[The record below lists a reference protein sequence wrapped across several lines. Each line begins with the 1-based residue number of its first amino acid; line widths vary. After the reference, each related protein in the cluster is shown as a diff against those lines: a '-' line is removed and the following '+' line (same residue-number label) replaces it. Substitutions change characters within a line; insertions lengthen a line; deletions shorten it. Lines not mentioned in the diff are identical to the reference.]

1 MQIVIIGAGNVATI
15 LAQKCVAANHSI
27 LQVINRNQEKGEVL
41 AKKVKAQSINNSLK
55 ALQQGA
61 DFYIIAVS
69 DVAILEV
76 VNTISIKKG
85 ILLHTAA
92 SVNMDVL
99 KPAAQKYGVLY
110 PLQSVHM
117 TMQRIPNVPLLV
129 EGNTHEVEQA
139 IYKFSTTLSSD
150 VQLMSSGDRLKMH
163 VAAVFV
169 SNFTNHLYTLA
180 QQYCKE
186 NKLDFSLLVPLIKET
201 ACRLELNKPLLM
213 QTGPAIRNDQHTVE
227 MHQQLLNKNPQLLRI
242 YNIMTE
248 SIQKTHQS

>member
-1 MQIVIIGAGNVATI
+1 
-15 LAQKCVAANHSI
+15 
-27 LQVINRNQEKGEVL
+27 
-41 AKKVKAQSINNSLK
+41 
-55 ALQQGA
+55 
-61 DFYIIAVS
+61 
-69 DVAILEV
+69 
-76 VNTISIKKG
+76 
-85 ILLHTAA
+85 
-92 SVNMDVL
+92 
-99 KPAAQKYGVLY
+99 
-110 PLQSVHM
+110 
-117 TMQRIPNVPLLV
+117 MQRISNIPLLV
-129 EGNTHEVEQA
+129 EGNTYEVEQA

-150 VQLMSSGDRLKMH
+150 VQLMNSGNRLKMH

-201 ACRLELNKPLLM
+201 ACRVELNKPLLM

-227 MHQQLLNKNPQLLRI
+227 MHQQLLDKHPQLLRI